1 MGARDQLTF
10 DEATH
15 TYRLL
20 GAVVPSVTQVLAPLV
35 NFAGIPAGVLEA
47 KRELG
52 RQVHY
57 ACQLL
62 DEDDLDTDSVTEE
75 IEPYLAAYRQ
85 FKVDTGALVLLNE
98 MQVAE
103 PMLQYAGTLDRVL
116 VINRV
121 RYLVDLKT
129 CIATPIAVGPQTA
142 AYLRALGD
150 TSVTHRAALRLRPDG
165 TYRLDTLTG
174 ADDWSCFMA
183 CLALHR
189 FKESHRD
196 H

>member
-10 DEATH
+10 DAETH

-20 GAVVPSVTQVLAPLV
+20 GAVVPSVTQLLQPLV
-35 NFAGIPAGVLEA
+35 DFSGVPREVLQA

-52 RQVHY
+52 RQVHF
-57 ACQLL
+57 ACEL
-62 DEDDLDTDSVTEE
+62 DDDADLEEDSVPEE
-75 IEPYLAAYRQ
+75 IEPYLKAYRQ
-85 FKVDTGALVLLNE
+85 FKADTGALVLLNE

-116 VINRV
+116 LVNGV

-129 CIATPIAVGPQTA
+129 SIATPIAVGPQTA

-150 TSVTHRAALRLRPDG
+150 TSVTHRAALRLRADG
-165 TYRLDTLTG
+165 TYRFDTLTG
-174 ADDWSCFMA
+174 ADDWSVFLS
-183 CLALHR
+183 CLTLFR

-196 H
+196 R